1 MKVNLTQGGRQLSA
15 DELSALLSLDAQESQ
30 EGMYKSLS
38 SSKSAG
44 LHRDAKNNRAVG
56 VEKRS
61 LFADAEHLKAMDKI
75 HAWVC
80 VRERTRKE
88 CYKRLVEIEFEP
100 RVASHAVER
109 AVECGLIDEV
119 RYTSAYIKGK
129 VRAGWGRGR
138 IVRSLEENG
147 ISQET
152 IAECSEFF
160 ATPYEE
166 YERALKEI
174 DKRPARSKNPK
185 ATYVRRLLQK
195 GYSQDIALRAVNEYL
210 YGANA
215 R

>member
-1 MKVNLTQGGRQLSA
+1 MKVNLTQGGKQLSA
-15 DELSALLSLDAQESQ
+15 DELSALLSSSGSSALFEST
-30 EGMYKSLS
+30 
-38 SSKSAG
+38 
-44 LHRDAKNNRAVG
+44 
-56 VEKRS
+56 
-61 LFADAEHLKAMDKI
+61 EHLKAMDKI

-88 CYKRLVEIEFEP
+88 CYKRLVELDYEP
-100 RVASHAVER
+100 DVAARAVER

-138 IVRSLEENG
+138 IVHSLEENG
-147 ISQET
+147 ISQDV
-152 IAECSEFF
+152 ISECAEFF
-160 ATPYEE
+160 ATPHEE

-174 DKRPARSKNPK
+174 DRRPARSKNPK

-195 GYSQDIALRAVNEYL
+195 GYAQDIALRAVNEYL

-215 R
+215 H